1 MFFIYSMWVK
11 KMKFEIVATDEI
23 ISNNTGLVL
32 VNNIIKETKFK
43 QNINDKNYIKVQSRE
58 ISNKDILMLN

>member
-1 MFFIYSMWVK
+1 
-11 KMKFEIVATDEI
+11 MKFEIVVTDEI

>member
-1 MFFIYSMWVK
+1 MWVK